1 MNLFKNQNGDIYA
14 YSDEDFINLAKQK
27 YPLRKIS
34 DDEIESDFT
43 VEELNTKGHEVI
55 TNDYGYTPF
64 SYTPA
69 ELAAMQSAEAAA
81 LLVSQAKAQIHRDEH
96 LWNNQ
101 ILWNRY
107 TNEQKTILTNYYDD
121 LIAVTR
127 GESDILPTLTFKG
140 L

>member
-14 YSDEDFINLAKQK
+14 YSDEDFINLARQK

-34 DDEIESDFT
+34 DDEIENDFT

-69 ELAAMQSAEAAA
+69 ELAAQDVAKAAA
-81 LLVSQAKAQIHRDEH
+81 LLVSQAKALLAASDYKVLPDRFAEFTTDQQTELVAYRAQ
-96 LWNNQ
+96 LR
-101 ILWNRY
+101 LV
-107 TNEQKTILTNYYDD
+107 
-121 LIAVTR
+121 AR
-127 GESDILPTLTFKG
+127 GESAELPTISF
-140 L
+140 

>member
-14 YSDEDFINLAKQK
+14 YSDEDFINLARQK

-34 DDEIESDFT
+34 DDEIENDFT

-69 ELAAMQSAEAAA
+69 ELAAQDVAKAAVI
-81 LLVSQAKAQIHRDEH
+81 LVSQASALLRASDYRLIPDEYTELTTDQQTELVAYRAQLR
-96 LWNNQ
+96 LV
-101 ILWNRY
+101 
-107 TNEQKTILTNYYDD
+107 
-121 LIAVTR
+121 AR
-127 GESDILPTLTFKG
+127 GESTELPTISF
-140 L
+140 